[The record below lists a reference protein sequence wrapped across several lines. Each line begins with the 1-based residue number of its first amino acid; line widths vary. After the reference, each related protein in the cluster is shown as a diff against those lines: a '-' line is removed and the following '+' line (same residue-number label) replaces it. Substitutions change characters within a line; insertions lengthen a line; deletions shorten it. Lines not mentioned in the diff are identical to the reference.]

1 MKLEIKGV
9 ETKPILLDYAR
20 IGITQSQSVGFH
32 EIHFEKSGNGINV
45 NVIKTEENKNELIS
59 QNRNID
65 VLARK
70 LGFVEEIMRFMACER
85 LRGTMKGKPNRALD
99 HVSTWLETYFNNGGK
114 LDQELIKI
122 ICKTIGGL

>member
-70 LGFVEEIMRFMACER
+70 LGFVEEIMRFMAC
-85 LRGTMKGKPNRALD
+85 
-99 HVSTWLETYFNNGGK
+99 
-114 LDQELIKI
+114 
-122 ICKTIGGL
+122 